1 MIRSKPF
8 DFLAQADRAS
18 GYYAPAM
25 TLQRAALW
33 AIVVAATLYLF
44 VAGRGL
50 LLPFVLGIVLW
61 YMVSALAEAFEH
73 PKLGRLGLPRPIALA
88 AAVCVMGGLV
98 WVVGR
103 TIGRNISAV
112 AAAAPN
118 YERRLQ
124 TLLDDGTRMIGLE
137 QAPTI
142 GELFDR
148 ISLADT
154 LSSIATAAASVVSV
168 AGIVLIYAGFLFVEQ
183 VRFRRKLAII
193 LGSSMQQDRVLAVL
207 DRIDRDIRIYL
218 RIKTTLAVATAA
230 FAYIVM
236 ASVGVDFAA
245 FWAVMVFFFYYIP
258 TVGSILAITAPAIL
272 TLVQFDHLTP
282 FLVVLFV
289 FGTIQIVT
297 ANVVEPTIMGR
308 SLNLSPL
315 VVIVSL
321 VVWGTIWG
329 VVGMFLCVPIMVVA
343 LIVLAQF
350 ETTRPLAV
358 LLSADGKIPE
368 SESMAAQ

>member
-1 MIRSKPF
+1 
-8 DFLAQADRAS
+8 
-18 GYYAPAM
+18 M

-33 AIVVAATLYLF
+33 AIVVAATIYLL

-50 LLPFVLGIVLW
+50 LLPFVLGLVLW
-61 YMVSALAEAFEH
+61 YMIDALADAFEQ
-73 PKLGRLGLPRPIALA
+73 PRIGRLRLPRPVALL

-124 TLLDDGTRMIGLE
+124 ILLDEGTRMTGLE

-183 VRFRRKLAII
+183 VRFRRHLALV
-193 LGSSMQQDRVLAVL
+193 LGSSDNQERVHAVL
-207 DRIDRDIRIYL
+207 DQIDHDIRVYI
-218 RIKTTLAVATAA
+218 RIKTTLAVITSAL
-230 FAYIVM
+230 AYIVM
-236 ASVGVDFAA
+236 A
-245 FWAVMVFFFYYIP
+245 
-258 TVGSILAITAPAIL
+258 
-272 TLVQFDHLTP
+272 
-282 FLVVLFV
+282 
-289 FGTIQIVT
+289 
-297 ANVVEPTIMGR
+297 
-308 SLNLSPL
+308 
-315 VVIVSL
+315 
-321 VVWGTIWG
+321 
-329 VVGMFLCVPIMVVA
+329 
-343 LIVLAQF
+343 
-350 ETTRPLAV
+350 
-358 LLSADGKIPE
+358 
-368 SESMAAQ
+368 

>member
-1 MIRSKPF
+1 
-8 DFLAQADRAS
+8 
-18 GYYAPAM
+18 M

-33 AIVVAATLYLF
+33 AIVVAATMYLL

-50 LLPFVLGIVLW
+50 LLPFVMGIVLW
-61 YMVSALAEAFEH
+61 YMIDALADAFEH
-73 PKLGRLGLPRPIALA
+73 PRLGRLRLPRPLALA
-88 AAVCVMGGLV
+88 AAVCMTGSLL

-103 TIGRNISAV
+103 TIGRNVSAV
-112 AAAAPN
+112 IAAAPN

-124 TLLDDGTRMIGLE
+124 ILINEGARLVSLE

-154 LSSIATAAASVVSV
+154 LSGIATAAASVVSV
-168 AGIVLIYAGFLFVEQ
+168 AGIVVIYAGFLFVEQ

-193 LGSSMQQDRVLAVL
+193 LGSVGNQERVHAVL
-207 DRIDRDIRIYL
+207 DQIDHDIRVYI
-218 RIKTTLAVATAA
+218 RIKTTLAVITSAL
-230 FAYIVM
+230 AYSVM

-258 TVGSILAITAPAIL
+258 TVGSILAIVAPATL
-272 TLVQFDHLTP
+272 TLLQFDNLTP
-282 FLVVLFV
+282 FLIVLLV
-289 FGTIQIVT
+289 FGTIQVVT
-297 ANVVEPTIMGR
+297 ANVVEPAIMG
-308 SLNLSPL
+308 STLNLSPL

-321 VVWGTIWG
+321 MVWGTIWG
-329 VVGMFLCVPIMVVA
+329 VVGMFLCVPITVVS

-350 ETTRPLAV
+350 ETTRPIAV
-358 LLSADGKIPE
+358 LLSADGRIPE
-368 SESMAAQ
+368 ARR

>member
-1 MIRSKPF
+1 
-8 DFLAQADRAS
+8 
-18 GYYAPAM
+18 M

-33 AIVVAATLYLF
+33 AIVVAATMYLL

-50 LLPFVLGIVLW
+50 LLPVVLGIVLW
-61 YMVSALAEAFEH
+61 YMVDALADAFEQ
-73 PKLGRLGLPRPIALA
+73 PRLGRFHLPRPFALV
-88 AAVCVMGGLV
+88 AAVCIMGGLL

-103 TIGRNISAV
+103 TIGRNITAV
-112 AAAAPN
+112 VAAAPN

-124 TLLDDGTRMIGLE
+124 VLLNEGARMIGIE
-137 QAPTI
+137 QAPTL

-154 LSSIATAAASVVSV
+154 LTSLATAAASVVSV

-183 VRFRRKLAII
+183 TRFRRKLAIV
-193 LGSSMQQDRVLAVL
+193 LGSSENQVRMQAVL
-207 DRIDRDIRIYL
+207 DQIDGDIRIYI
-218 RIKTTLAVATAA
+218 RIKTTLAVVTSAL
-230 FAYIVM
+230 AYTVM
-236 ASVGVDFAA
+236 ALVGVDFAG

-258 TVGSILAITAPAIL
+258 TVGSILAIISPAIL

-282 FLVVLFV
+282 FLVVLLV

-297 ANVVEPTIMGR
+297 ANVIEPAIMGR

-315 VVIVSL
+315 VVIISL
-321 VVWGTIWG
+321 MVWGTLWG
-329 VVGMFLCVPIMVVA
+329 VVGMFLCVPIMVVG

-350 ETTRPLAV
+350 KTTRPIAV
-358 LLSADGKIPE
+358 LLSAAGQIPE
-368 SESMAAQ
+368 LRS

>member
-1 MIRSKPF
+1 
-8 DFLAQADRAS
+8 
-18 GYYAPAM
+18 M

-33 AIVVAATLYLF
+33 AIVVAATTYLL

-50 LLPFVLGIVLW
+50 LLPFVLGLVLW
-61 YMVSALAEAFEH
+61 YMIDALADAFER
-73 PKLGRLGLPRPIALA
+73 PRLGRLRLPRPIALL
-88 AAVCVMGGLV
+88 AAVCVMGGLL

-112 AAAAPN
+112 VAAAPT

-124 TLLDDGTRMIGLE
+124 TLINEGARLVSVE
-137 QAPTI
+137 QAPTLD
-142 GELFDR
+142 ELFDR

-154 LSSIATAAASVVSV
+154 LSSLAAAAASVVSV

-183 VRFRRKLAII
+183 VRFRRKLAIM
-193 LGSSMQQDRVLAVL
+193 LGSGAQQERVQAVL
-207 DRIDRDIRIYL
+207 DRIDRDIRVYI

-258 TVGSILAITAPAIL
+258 TVGSILAIAAPAVL
-272 TLVQFDHLTP
+272 TLVQF
-282 FLVVLFV
+282 LVVLLV

-297 ANVVEPTIMGR
+297 ANVIEPTIMGR
-308 SLNLSPL
+308 TLNLSPL
-315 VVIVSL
+315 VVIASL

-358 LLSADGKIPE
+358 LLSADGRIPE
-368 SESMAAQ
+368 PQGEAAQ

>member
-1 MIRSKPF
+1 
-8 DFLAQADRAS
+8 
-18 GYYAPAM
+18 M

-33 AIVVAATLYLF
+33 AIVIATAIYLL

-61 YMVSALAEAFEH
+61 YMIDALAEAFEH
-73 PKLGRLGLPRPIALA
+73 PRFGHLHLPRPIALL
-88 AAVCVMGGLV
+88 AAVCVMGGLL

-112 AAAAPN
+112 VAAAPN

-124 TLLDDGTRMIGLE
+124 ILINEGARLVGLE

-154 LSSIATAAASVVSV
+154 LSSLATATASVVSV

-183 VRFRRKLAII
+183 IRFRRKLALM
-193 LGSSMQQDRVLAVL
+193 LGPGLQQARVHAVL
-207 DRIDRDIRIYL
+207 DRIDRDIRVYI
-218 RIKTTLAVATAA
+218 RIKTTLAVVTSA
-230 FAYIVM
+230 FAYAVM
-236 ASVGVDFAA
+236 GWVGVDFAG

-258 TVGSILAITAPAIL
+258 TVGSILAIAAPAVL
-272 TLVQFDHLTP
+272 ALVQFDHLTP
-282 FLVVLFV
+282 FFIVLLV

-297 ANVVEPTIMGR
+297 ANVIEPTIMGR

-329 VVGMFLCVPIMVVA
+329 VVGMFLCVPIMVVG

-358 LLSADGKIPE
+358 LLSSDGRIPE
-368 SESMAAQ
+368 SEGKTAR

>member
-1 MIRSKPF
+1 
-8 DFLAQADRAS
+8 
-18 GYYAPAM
+18 M

-33 AIVVAATLYLF
+33 AIVVAATIYLL

-50 LLPFVLGIVLW
+50 LLPFVLGLVLW
-61 YMVSALAEAFEH
+61 YMVDALADAFEQ
-73 PKLGRLGLPRPIALA
+73 PRIGRLRLPRPVALL
-88 AAVCVMGGLV
+88 AAVCLMGGLL

-112 AAAAPN
+112 AAAAPD

-124 TLLDDGTRMIGLE
+124 ILINEGARLVGVE
-137 QAPTI
+137 QAPTLD
-142 GELFDR
+142 ELFDR

-154 LSSIATAAASVVSV
+154 LSSLATAAASVVSV

-193 LGSSMQQDRVLAVL
+193 LGSGNQQERVQAVL
-207 DRIDRDIRIYL
+207 DRIDRDIRVYI

-230 FAYIVM
+230 FAYTVM
-236 ASVGVDFAA
+236 AWVGVDFAA

-258 TVGSILAITAPAIL
+258 TVGSILAIAAPAVL
-272 TLVQFDHLTP
+272 ALVQFDHLTP
-282 FLVVLFV
+282 FLIVLLV

-297 ANVVEPTIMGR
+297 ANVIEPTIMGR
-308 SLNLSPL
+308 TLNLSPL

-358 LLSADGKIPE
+358 LLSADGRIPE
-368 SESMAAQ
+368 PQDEAA

>member
-1 MIRSKPF
+1 
-8 DFLAQADRAS
+8 
-18 GYYAPAM
+18 M

-33 AIVVAATLYLF
+33 AIVVAATIYLL

-50 LLPFVLGIVLW
+50 LLPFVLALVLW
-61 YMVSALAEAFEH
+61 YMIDALADAFEQ
-73 PKLGRLGLPRPIALA
+73 PWIGRLRLPRPVALL
-88 AAVCVMGGLV
+88 AAVCVTGGLL

-124 TLLDDGTRMIGLE
+124 ILINEGARLVGVEQVPTLD
-137 QAPTI
+137 
-142 GELFDR
+142 ELFDR

-154 LSSIATAAASVVSV
+154 LSSLAAAAASVVSV

-193 LGSSMQQDRVLAVL
+193 LGSGSQQEHVQAVL
-207 DRIDRDIRIYL
+207 DRIDRDIRVYI

-230 FAYIVM
+230 FAYTVM
-236 ASVGVDFAA
+236 AWVGVDFAA

-258 TVGSILAITAPAIL
+258 TVGSILAIAAPAVL
-272 TLVQFDHLTP
+272 ALVQFDHLTP
-282 FLVVLFV
+282 FLIVLLV

-308 SLNLSPL
+308 TLNLSPL

-358 LLSADGKIPE
+358 LLSADGRIPE
-368 SESMAAQ
+368 PQGEAT